1 MTLQPF
7 RILTMF
13 VLLPLLL
20 TGATFAAS
28 TPPNPWNAD
37 QLVQPEILA
46 QALKQSPNGK
56 PPFIVHVGFG
66 VFFKNGHIPGSVYAG
81 PTNSPAGMD
90 LLRRAVEHLARD
102 YPIVI
107 YCGCCPL
114 VKCPNVRPAFRELRA
129 MGFKNVSLLNLPDS
143 LDKNWISKGFP
154 NVK

>member
-1 MTLQPF
+1 MALQLFRLLGTLA
-7 RILTMF
+7 I
-13 VLLPLLL
+13 LPLLL
-20 TGATFAAS
+20 IGTSFAAA
-28 TPPNPWNAD
+28 TPPNPWSAG

-46 QALKQSPNGK
+46 QSLKQSPKDK
-56 PPFIVHVGFG
+56 PPFIVHVGFSI
-66 VFFKNGHIPGSVYAG
+66 FFKNGHIPGSVYAG

-129 MGFKNVSLLNLPDS
+129 MGFKNVTLLNLPDS
-143 LDKNWISKGFP
+143 LDKNWIAKGFP
-154 NVK
+154 NQK